1 MTTITPHPQPSTH
14 AADPRGGVPRVP
26 GCGRAVVARAGTGQ
40 RPAGGVAGFGTTHGV
55 HHSPSPTVAAWG
67 GFAATCPVTGDT
79 VAGRRA
85 RQGRPASRSSS
96 YTHHTQPPAPA
107 VGGAAAGGQ
116 TSPFLP
122 VPGRVAVTGG
132 PASGAPTVYGDTLCT
147 TLSNAV
153 PLSLSPLQ
161 CRGNR
166 PNGIDHTPR
175 GGGMPAIPAISL
187 TLRELAEDVR
197 ALAQQ
202 VADEAVCETMAV
214 RDLRAASQRLLNS
227 FVAVDDLRL
236 HATHI
241 LERGDL
247 SEWRLRSPV
256 REVDP
261 QSVCV
266 VRLREQCRAVR
277 RAAIAVMRDDD
288 QITVTRQR
296 LLAAVDALESEIAQL
311 DPLRWTDLV
320 RLCSEVVRAWFSWE
334 ALAAEPV
341 GVG

>member
-1 MTTITPHPQPSTH
+1 MPN
-14 AADPRGGVPRVP
+14 VP
-26 GCGRAVVARAGTGQ
+26 A
-40 RPAGGVAGFGTTHGV
+40 
-55 HHSPSPTVAAWG
+55 
-67 GFAATCPVTGDT
+67 
-79 VAGRRA
+79 
-85 RQGRPASRSSS
+85 
-96 YTHHTQPPAPA
+96 
-107 VGGAAAGGQ
+107 
-116 TSPFLP
+116 L
-122 VPGRVAVTGG
+122 
-132 PASGAPTVYGDTLCT
+132 
-147 TLSNAV
+147 
-153 PLSLSPLQ
+153 
-161 CRGNR
+161 
-166 PNGIDHTPR
+166 
-175 GGGMPAIPAISL
+175 SL

-227 FVAVDDLRL
+227 FIAVDDLRL

-247 SEWRLRSPV
+247 SEWRRRSPV

-277 RAAIAVMRDDD
+277 RAAIVVMRDDD
-288 QITVTRQR
+288 QITVARQR
-296 LLAAVDALESEIAQL
+296 LLTAVDALESEIAQL
-311 DPLRWTDLV
+311 DPLRWADLV

>member
-1 MTTITPHPQPSTH
+1 MPN
-14 AADPRGGVPRVP
+14 VP
-26 GCGRAVVARAGTGQ
+26 A
-40 RPAGGVAGFGTTHGV
+40 
-55 HHSPSPTVAAWG
+55 
-67 GFAATCPVTGDT
+67 
-79 VAGRRA
+79 
-85 RQGRPASRSSS
+85 
-96 YTHHTQPPAPA
+96 
-107 VGGAAAGGQ
+107 
-116 TSPFLP
+116 L
-122 VPGRVAVTGG
+122 
-132 PASGAPTVYGDTLCT
+132 
-147 TLSNAV
+147 
-153 PLSLSPLQ
+153 
-161 CRGNR
+161 
-166 PNGIDHTPR
+166 
-175 GGGMPAIPAISL
+175 SL

-288 QITVTRQR
+288 QITVARQR

-311 DPLRWTDLV
+311 DPLRWADLV